1 MASRQ
6 AHNLEIPGSSPGPA
20 RVCLKKNM
28 YRVYI
33 LHSQKIDRFYIGHT
47 ADMND
52 RLQRHNNGEVFS
64 TKAHRPWEL
73 VYSEEFETRREAMM
87 RERELK
93 SWKKTA
99 RLQKLMVR
107 MAG

>member
-1 MASRQ
+1 
-6 AHNLEIPGSSPGPA
+6 
-20 RVCLKKNM
+20 M

-64 TKAHRPWEL
+64 TKAYCPWEL
-73 VYSEEFETRREAMM
+73 VYSEEFETRGEAMR

-93 SWKKTA
+93 TWKKTA
-99 RLQKLMVR
+99 RLQKLIVH